1 MYFCIFIIFKQL
13 NKILFTPWKLGLI
26 EKSKYEFGAAN
37 DTFDSYLSQSIVL
50 LNYDFNCSSSFALSR
65 VDKATIRS

>member
-1 MYFCIFIIFKQL
+1 M
-13 NKILFTPWKLGLI
+13 TPWKLGLI
-26 EKSKYEFGAAN
+26 MKSKYEFGAAN
-37 DTFDSYLSQSIVL
+37 DTFDSYLSQLIVL